1 MTLFNYLFIDLYHV
15 TSAVLSL
22 LIAQTIK
29 NIIFLVSGEYIKGM
43 LCTTGGMPSTHS
55 ALVSGL
61 TTALFFTHGISSPE
75 FAIAAVFSGIVL
87 YDATNLRHEVSKQAS
102 IVNQISQRRAFE
114 RGEVY
119 EMLSELLG
127 HTPIQM
133 ISGVLIGIM
142 VGTGIYYL

>member
-1 MTLFNYLFIDLYHV
+1 MNLFHYLFVEMYHI

-29 NIIFLVSGEYIKGM
+29 NVIFLISGEYIKGK
-43 LCTTGGMPSTHS
+43 LCSTGGMPSTHS

-61 TTALFFTHGISSPE
+61 TTALFLTHGPKSPE
-75 FAIAAVFSGIVL
+75 FAIAAVFTGIVL

-133 ISGVLIGIM
+133 ISGVIIGIM
-142 VGTGIYYL
+142 VGIGIYYL